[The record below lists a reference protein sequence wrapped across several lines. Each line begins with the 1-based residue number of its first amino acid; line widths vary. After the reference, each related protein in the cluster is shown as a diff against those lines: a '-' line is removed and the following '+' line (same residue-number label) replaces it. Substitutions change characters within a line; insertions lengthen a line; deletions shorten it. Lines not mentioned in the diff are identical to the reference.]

1 MKSSVSIIVIVT
13 SLLCL
18 GGTDGFSGGST
29 TTSNSR
35 NKWTIPDGLTT
46 TTATITT
53 ATTTT
58 TSTTRD
64 VTRSKFLSSAV
75 ATAAITVTVAALG
88 IGTPSPAWAKDDAVK
103 GTKKDPEFEACLSKC
118 MYECTKPKG
127 VEQKTRAECLPE
139 CKQQCATTKAKETG
153 HNDNDANRRLHDM

>member
-1 MKSSVSIIVIVT
+1 MKSSVSIFVIVI
-13 SLLCL
+13 SLLSL

-35 NKWTIPDGLTT
+35 NKWTIPDGLKSTT
-46 TTATITT
+46 TTFTT

-75 ATAAITVTVAALG
+75 ATAAAVTVAALG

-139 CKQQCATTKAKETG
+139 CKQQCATTKAQLMKGEPIG
-153 HNDNDANRRLHDM
+153 SR